1 MKIFIPQDK
10 KYRPVRRM
18 NPSRETVYF
27 IPQDGNYTFTKRI
40 IKTYRNHN
48 NKNKT
53 TIMKQEEEKLTGVPE
68 NAFRELK
75 PGEVYNP
82 LMSPGRKYPEVNLW
96 SVLWGIAMAV
106 LFSAAAAYLGL
117 KVGQVFEAA
126 IPIAI
131 IAVGVSGAAK
141 RKNALGEN
149 VIIQSIGA
157 SSGVIVAGAIFTLPA
172 LYILQESYPQEITV
186 TFAQVFISSLLGG
199 VLGILFL
206 IPFRKY
212 FVSDMHGKYPFPEA
226 TATTQVLVS
235 GEKGGSQA
243 KPLLM
248 AGIIGGLYDFIVA
261 TFGWWN
267 ENFTTRVCGFG
278 EMLAEKA
285 KLVFKV
291 NTGAAVLGLGYIVG
305 LKYASIICA
314 GSLAVWWIIIPGMS
328 LIWGDSVLNQW
339 NPEITAT
346 VGAMSPEE
354 IFKYYAKSIGI
365 GGIAMAGI
373 IGIIKSWS
381 IIKSAV
387 GLAAKEM
394 GGKADAAAGVKRTQ
408 RDISMKI
415 IAIGSIITLILVTLF
430 FYFDVMQGNLLHT
443 VVAILL
449 VAGIS
454 FLFTTVAANAIAI
467 VGTNPVSGMTL
478 MTLIL
483 ASVVMVA
490 VGLKGPGGMVAA
502 LVMGGV
508 VCTALS
514 MAGGFITDLKIGY
527 WLGSTPVKQETWK
540 FLGTIVS
547 AATVGGVMIIL
558 NKTYGFTSGQLAAPQ
573 ANAMAA
579 VIEPLMNGVGAP
591 WLLYGIG
598 AVLAIVLNACK
609 IPALAF
615 ALGMFIPLELNVPLV
630 VGGAVNWYVTGRSKD
645 AALNAERGEKGTLL
659 ASGFIAGGALM
670 GVVSAAMRFGGV
682 NLVND
687 AWLNNTWSEVLA
699 LGAYA
704 ILIFYLVK
712 ASMKTK

>member
-1 MKIFIPQDK
+1 MEK
-10 KYRPVRRM
+10 
-18 NPSRETVYF
+18 
-27 IPQDGNYTFTKRI
+27 
-40 IKTYRNHN
+40 
-48 NKNKT
+48 
-53 TIMKQEEEKLTGVPE
+53 EEKNISLPE

-75 PGEVYNP
+75 PGENYTP
-82 LMSPGRKYPEVNLW
+82 LMSPDKKYPEVNLW
-96 SVLWGIAMAV
+96 SVLWGIGMAV

-172 LYILQESYPQEITV
+172 LYILQESYPEEITV

-199 VLGILFL
+199 ILGILFL

-235 GEKGGSQA
+235 GEKSGNQA
-243 KPLLM
+243 KPLLI
-248 AGIIGGLYDFIVA
+248 AGLVGGLYDFIVA

-267 ENFTTRVCGFG
+267 ENFTTRVCAWG
-278 EMLAEKA
+278 EAVADKA

-305 LKYASIICA
+305 LKYAAIICA
-314 GSLAVWWIIIPGMS
+314 GSLLVWWVIIPLIS
-328 LIWGDSVLNQW
+328 LIWGDATLNQW
-339 NPEITAT
+339 NPEIVTA
-346 VGAMSPEE
+346 VGQMSPEE
-354 IFKYYAKSIGI
+354 IFSNYAKSIGI

-373 IGIIKSWS
+373 IGIIKSWG

-394 GGKADAAAGVKRTQ
+394 GGKAKANAEIKRTQ

-443 VVAILL
+443 IVAILL
-449 VAGIS
+449 VAGIA

-527 WLGSTPVKQETWK
+527 WLGTTPANQETWK
-540 FLGTIVS
+540 FLGTLVS
-547 AATVGGVMIIL
+547 AATVGGVMIVL
-558 NKTYGFTSGQLAAPQ
+558 NKTYGFTSGELAAPQ

-579 VIEPLMNGVGAP
+579 VIKPLMSGVGAP

-598 AVLAIVLNACK
+598 AVLAIVLTICK

-630 VGGAVNWYVTGRSKD
+630 VGGAINWYVTTRSKD
-645 AALNAERGEKGTLL
+645 AELNAARGEKGTLL

-670 GVVSAAMRFGGV
+670 GVVSATMRFGGI

-687 AWLNNTWSEVLA
+687 AWLNNTLSEVLA

-704 ILIFYLVK
+704 LLILYFVK
-712 ASMKTK
+712 ASMKTSK

>member
-1 MKIFIPQDK
+1 
-10 KYRPVRRM
+10 
-18 NPSRETVYF
+18 
-27 IPQDGNYTFTKRI
+27 
-40 IKTYRNHN
+40 
-48 NKNKT
+48 
-53 TIMKQEEEKLTGVPE
+53 MKQEEDKFTGLPE
-68 NAFRELK
+68 NAFRVLK

-82 LMSPGRKYPEVNLW
+82 LMSPSKQYPEVTLW
-96 SVLWGIAMAV
+96 SVLWGVGMAI

-157 SSGVIVAGAIFTLPA
+157 CSGVIVAGAIFTLPA
-172 LYILQESYPQEITV
+172 LYILQDKYPEMTV
-186 TFAQVFISSLLGG
+186 TFMQVFISSLLGG
-199 VLGILFL
+199 ILGILFL

-212 FVSDMHGKYPFPEA
+212 FVSDMHGQFPFPEA

-243 KPLLM
+243 KPLLF
-248 AGIIGGLYDFIVA
+248 AGLIGGLYDFVVA

-267 ENFTTRVCGFG
+267 ENFTTRVCGWG
-278 EMLAEKA
+278 ETLAEKA

-305 LKYASIICA
+305 LKYASIICF

-328 LIWGDSVLNQW
+328 LLFGDQVINMW
-339 NPEITAT
+339 NPAITMP
-346 VGAMSPEE
+346 VGEMSPEL
-354 IFKYYAKSIGI
+354 IFKEYAKSIGI
-365 GGIAMAGI
+365 GGIAMAGV

-394 GGKADAAAGVKRTQ
+394 GGKGNADKTMLRTQ
-408 RDISMKI
+408 RDLSMKV
-415 IAIGSIITLILVTLF
+415 IAIGSIITIILIFLF
-430 FYFDVMQGNLLHT
+430 FFFDVMQGNLLHSL
-443 VVAILL
+443 VAIVL
-449 VAGIS
+449 VAGIA

-490 VGLKGPGGMVAA
+490 VGLKGPEGMVAA

-527 WLGSTPVKQETWK
+527 WLGSTPAKQQAWK
-540 FLGTIVS
+540 FLGTVVS
-547 AATVGGVMIIL
+547 AATVGGVIMIL

-579 VIEPLMNGVGAP
+579 VIEPLMSGVAAP

-598 AVLAIVLNACK
+598 AVIAVILTFFK

-615 ALGMFIPLELNVPLV
+615 ALGMFIPLELNIPLV
-630 VGGAVNWYVTGRSKD
+630 VGGAINWFVTTRSKD

-670 GVVSAAMRFGGV
+670 GVVSAAMRFGGI
-682 NLVND
+682 NLVNEG
-687 AWLNNTWSEVLA
+687 WLQNSWSEVLA
-699 LGAYA
+699 LVAYA
-704 ILIFYLVK
+704 ALIIYFIKSSMNVK
-712 ASMKTK
+712 LK

>member
-1 MKIFIPQDK
+1 
-10 KYRPVRRM
+10 
-18 NPSRETVYF
+18 
-27 IPQDGNYTFTKRI
+27 
-40 IKTYRNHN
+40 
-48 NKNKT
+48 
-53 TIMKQEEEKLTGVPE
+53 MKQEEEPITGLPE

-82 LMSPGRKYPEVNLW
+82 LMSPNRQYSEVNLW
-96 SVLWGIAMAV
+96 SVSWGICMAI

-141 RKNALGEN
+141 RKAALGEN

-172 LYILQESYPQEITV
+172 LYILQESYPEEITV

-199 VLGILFL
+199 ILGILFL

-226 TATTQVLVS
+226 TATTQVLIS

-248 AGIIGGLYDFIVA
+248 AGIVGGLYDFIVA

-267 ENFTTRVCGFG
+267 ENFTTRVCSLG
-278 EMLAEKA
+278 ETLAEKA

-305 LKYASIICA
+305 LKYAAIICA

-328 LIWGDSVLNQW
+328 VIFSDSVLNQW
-339 NPEITAT
+339 NPEITTT
-346 VGAMSPEE
+346 VSSMSPEE
-354 IFKYYAKSIGI
+354 IFTYYAKSIGI

-373 IGIIKSWS
+373 IGIIKSWG

-394 GGKADAAAGVKRTQ
+394 GGKVNPEANVKRTQ
-408 RDISMKI
+408 RDLSMKI
-415 IAIGSIITLILVTLF
+415 IAIGSILTLALVFIF
-430 FYFDVMQGNLLHT
+430 FYFNVMQGNLLHT

-527 WLGSTPVKQETWK
+527 WLGSTPIKQETWK

-558 NKTYGFTSGQLAAPQ
+558 NKTYGFTSGDLAAPQ

-579 VIEPLMNGVGAP
+579 VIEPLMSGVGAP
-591 WLLYGIG
+591 WALYGVG
-598 AVLAIVLNACK
+598 AVLAVILTFCK

-615 ALGMFIPLELNVPLV
+615 ALGMFIPLELNIPLV
-630 VGGAVNWYVTGRSKD
+630 VGGAINWYVTTRSKD
-645 AALNAERGEKGTLL
+645 TKVNAERGEKGTLF

-682 NLVND
+682 NLVNE
-687 AWLNNTWSEVLA
+687 AWLNNTLSQVLA
-699 LGAYA
+699 LCAYA
-704 ILIFYLVK
+704 LLILYFIK

>member
-1 MKIFIPQDK
+1 
-10 KYRPVRRM
+10 
-18 NPSRETVYF
+18 
-27 IPQDGNYTFTKRI
+27 
-40 IKTYRNHN
+40 
-48 NKNKT
+48 
-53 TIMKQEEEKLTGVPE
+53 MKQEEDKFTGLPE

-82 LMSPGRKYPEVNLW
+82 LMSPNKQYPEVTLW
-96 SVLWGIAMAV
+96 SVLWGISMAV

-131 IAVGVSGAAK
+131 IAVGVSSATK

-157 SSGVIVAGAIFTLPA
+157 CSGVIVAGAIFTLPA
-172 LYILQESYPQEITV
+172 LYILQAKYPEMTV
-186 TFAQVFISSLLGG
+186 NFMQVFISSSLGG
-199 VLGILFL
+199 ILGILFL

-212 FVSDMHGKYPFPEA
+212 FVSDMHGMFPFPEA

-235 GEKGGSQA
+235 GEKSGNQA
-243 KPLLM
+243 KPLLF
-248 AGIIGGLYDFIVA
+248 AGLIGGIYDFIVA

-267 ENFTTRVCGFG
+267 ENFTTRICAAGDL
-278 EMLAEKA
+278 LAEKA

-305 LKYASIICA
+305 LKYASIICF

-328 LIWGDSVLNQW
+328 LFFGDQVLNTW
-339 NPEITAT
+339 NPDITMA
-346 VGAMSPEE
+346 VGEMSPEM
-354 IFKYYAKSIGI
+354 IFTEYAKSIGI
-365 GGIAMAGI
+365 GGIAMAGV
-373 IGIIKSWS
+373 IGIIRSWS

-394 GGKADAAAGVKRTQ
+394 KGKGAAEVNVKRTQ
-408 RDISMKI
+408 KDISMKI
-415 IAIGSIITLILVTLF
+415 IAIGSIVTIVLTFLF
-430 FYFDVMQGNLLHT
+430 FFFDVMQGNLLHSI
-443 VVAILL
+443 VAIVL
-449 VAGIS
+449 VAGIA

-490 VGLKGPGGMVAA
+490 VGLKGPEGMVAA

-527 WLGSTPVKQETWK
+527 WLGSTPAKQETWK

-547 AATVGGVMIIL
+547 AATVGGVIMIL

-579 VIEPLMNGVGAP
+579 VIEPLMSGVGAP

-598 AVLAIVLNACK
+598 AVIAVVLTFFN

-615 ALGMFIPLELNVPLV
+615 ALGMFIPLQLNIPLV
-630 VGGAVNWYVTGRSKD
+630 VGGAINWYVTTRSKD
-645 AALNAERGEKGTLL
+645 ASLNNERGEKGTLL

-670 GVVSAAMRFGGV
+670 GVVSAAMRFGGI
-682 NLVND
+682 NLVNEE
-687 AWLNNTWSEVLA
+687 WLADPWSQVASLI
-699 LGAYA
+699 AY
-704 ILIFYLVK
+704 ILLILYFIK
-712 ASMKTK
+712 ASMKVNSKR